1 MEATAIINEI
11 TPLLD
16 WRGLPLDMASLT
28 ALAMGLG
35 WASGLRLYA
44 LVFTLGVL
52 GRFFAVQLPGGLDV
66 LMHPLVLG
74 VSGLLMLAEFLLD
87 KVPYVDSVW
96 DTIHSFIRIPA
107 GAALVGMMFSD
118 GPAAVTGAAAI
129 LGGAVAAGT
138 HFTKAGT
145 RSAINLSPEP
155 FSNWAASLTEDALV
169 PAGLW
174 LAVVHPVAFLVLLAA
189 GTLCAI
195 LLLRWI
201 VGGIKALAAQL
212 RG

>member
-1 MEATAIINEI
+1 MTDPA
-11 TPLLD
+11 
-16 WRGLPLDMASLT
+16 LPTLAET
-28 ALAMGLG
+28 ALALALAWGAGVRVYAVLFLCGLAGRMG
-35 WASGLRLYA
+35 WIE
-44 LVFTLGVL
+44 
-52 GRFFAVQLPGGLDV
+52 LPGSLS
-66 LMHPLVLG
+66 LLSHPLVLG
-74 VSGLLMLAEFLLD
+74 ASGFMLAAEFLAD
-87 KVPYVDSVW
+87 KFPWIDSVW
-96 DTIHSFIRIPA
+96 DAAHTFIRIPA

-138 HFTKAGT
+138 HFTKAGA
-145 RSAINLSPEP
+145 RSAINVSPEP
-155 FSNWAASLTEDALV
+155 FSNWAASLAEDVLV

-174 LAVVHPVAFLVLLAA
+174 LAVVHPVVFLALLAA

-201 VGGIKALAAQL
+201 AGGIEALSARL